1 MCVCVYDSRG
11 WKRNVEIFIDSVLER
26 KRKKGARKRERRLIV
41 EREKNIEFLSSD
53 ENGEENG
60 WFSQALS

>member
-1 MCVCVYDSRG
+1 MCDSRG
-11 WKRNVEIFIDSVLER
+11 WKRNVEIFIDSVLETEEE
-26 KRKKGARKRERRLIV
+26 KGKRERD
-41 EREKNIEFLSSD
+41 REKVDGGETGASSFSPPD

>member
-1 MCVCVYDSRG
+1 MCDSRG
-11 WKRNVEIFIDSVLER
+11 WKRNVEIFIDSVLETEEE
-26 KRKKGARKRERRLIV
+26 KGKRER
-41 EREKNIEFLSSD
+41 ERRSMAEKHGASSFSPPD